1 MAKES
6 IVDKNKKTSALIQSM
21 YKIRTELGKKMLD
34 SSLDNEELF
43 KVMKVL
49 DKTRR
54 GSYIRYRNRCA
65 ITGRPRGYRGGVG
78 LCRGA
83 LRHYAS
89 FGLIAGL
96 KKN

>member
-1 MAKES
+1 
-6 IVDKNKKTSALIQSM
+6 M
-21 YKIRTELGKKMLD
+21 YKIRTELVKKMLD

>member
-1 MAKES
+1 MAKKS

-54 GSYIRYRNRCA
+54 GSYVRYRNRCA

-89 FGLIAGL
+89 FGLIAGV
-96 KKN
+96 KKG

>member
-1 MAKES
+1 MAKKS
-6 IVDKNKKTSALIQSM
+6 IVDKNKKTLVLINAR
-21 YKIRTELGKKMLD
+21 YKMRNELAGKMSD
-34 SSLDNEELF
+34 NSLDNEELF

-54 GSYIRYRNRCA
+54 GSFIRYRNRCA
-65 ITGRPRGYRGGVG
+65 ITVRPRGYRGGVG

>member
-1 MAKES
+1 MAKKS

>member
-1 MAKES
+1 MAKKS

-65 ITGRPRGYRGGVG
+65 IIQNDRW
-78 LCRGA
+78 
-83 LRHYAS
+83 S
-89 FGLIAGL
+89 
-96 KKN
+96 

>member
-1 MAKES
+1 MAKKS
-6 IVDKNKKTSALIQSM
+6 MVDKNNKRLVKIKKQLEKRKALALKLKQNLPI
-21 YKIRTELGKKMLD
+21 
-34 SSLDNEELF
+34 EEVF
-43 KVMKVL
+43 AVMKKL
-49 DKTRR
+49 DRTSNA
-54 GSYIRYRNRCA
+54 SYIRYRNRCN

>member
-1 MAKES
+1 MAKKS
-6 IVDKNKKTSALIQSM
+6 LVDKNDKLLILIQSHKEFRNKILQALNASDDVEE
-21 YKIRTELGKKMLD
+21 KIRL
-34 SSLDNEELF
+34 
-43 KVMKVL
+43 MKVL
-49 DKTRR
+49 DQTRR
-54 GSYIRYRNRCA
+54 FSPIRYRNRCR

>member
-1 MAKES
+1 MAKKS
-6 IVDKNKKTSALIQSM
+6 IVDKNKKTLVLINAR
-21 YKIRTELGKKMLD
+21 YKMRNELAGKMSD
-34 SSLDNEELF
+34 NSLDNEELF

-49 DKTRR
+49 DKTCR
-54 GSYIRYRNRCA
+54 GSFIRYRNRCA

>member
-1 MAKES
+1 MAKKS

-21 YKIRTELGKKMLD
+21 YKIRAELGKKMLD

-65 ITGRPRGYRGGVG
+65 ITGRPRGYRGAVG

>member
-1 MAKES
+1 MAKKS
-6 IVDKNKKTSALIQSM
+6 IVDKNKKTSALIHSM
-21 YKIRTELGKKMLD
+21 YKIRTELVKKMLD

>member
-1 MAKES
+1 MAKKS
-6 IVDKNKKTSALIQSM
+6 NVDKNKKTSELIQSM
-21 YKIRTELGKKMLD
+21 YKIRTEIGKKMLD

-54 GSYIRYRNRCA
+54 GSYVRYRNRCA

>member
-1 MAKES
+1 MAKKS
-6 IVDKNKKTSALIQSM
+6 IVDKNNKLLIGIQSHKEFRNKIINALHTNDDVEE
-21 YKIRTELGKKMLD
+21 KIRL
-34 SSLDNEELF
+34 
-43 KVMKVL
+43 MKIL

-54 GSYIRYRNRCA
+54 FSAIRYRNRCK

>member
-1 MAKES
+1 MAKKS
-6 IVDKNKKTSALIQSM
+6 IVDKNKKTLVLINAR
-21 YKIRTELGKKMLD
+21 YKMRNELAGKMSD
-34 SSLDNEELF
+34 NSLDNEELF

-54 GSYIRYRNRCA
+54 GSFIRYRNRCA

>member
-1 MAKES
+1 MAKKS
-6 IVDKNKKTSALIQSM
+6 IVDKNKKTSALIHSM

-49 DKTRR
+49 DTTRR
-54 GSYIRYRNRCA
+54 GSCIRYRNRCA

>member
-1 MAKES
+1 MAKKS
-6 IVDKNKKTSALIQSM
+6 IVDKNKKTLALIKAV
-21 YKIRTELGKKMLD
+21 YDVRLGLGKKMLD
-34 SSLDNEELF
+34 SSIDNEELF

>member
-1 MAKES
+1 MAKKS
-6 IVDKNKKTSALIQSM
+6 IVDKNKKTLVLINAR
-21 YKIRTELGKKMLD
+21 YKMRNELAGKMSD
-34 SSLDNEELF
+34 NSLDNEELF

-54 GSYIRYRNRCA
+54 GSFIRYRNRCK